1 MSDERKLPKSSA
13 KRKIEL
19 DALIQWVGEG
29 DRVLDLG
36 CGRGILLNELVRL
49 KRVYAVGVDL
59 DFEKASRAIMR
70 GLSVYH
76 GDILDALSTFP
87 DNSFDWIICSRTLPE
102 LDNARRVILESLRV
116 ARRVAVGFVNYGYWR
131 NRLAVALTGSRI
143 VNEVFP
149 DSWDAS
155 RPTNQ
160 ISVNSFKKFCAQN
173 DIIIKRSHCLRADWV
188 TECGFLPN
196 LLAGYAIFEIAK
208 RASGEEKGIS

>member
-87 DNSFDWIICSRTLPE
+87 DNL
-102 LDNARRVILESLRV
+102 LESLRV

-131 NRLAVALTGSRI
+131 NRLAIALTGSRI

-208 RASGEEKGIS
+208 RASGGEKGIS